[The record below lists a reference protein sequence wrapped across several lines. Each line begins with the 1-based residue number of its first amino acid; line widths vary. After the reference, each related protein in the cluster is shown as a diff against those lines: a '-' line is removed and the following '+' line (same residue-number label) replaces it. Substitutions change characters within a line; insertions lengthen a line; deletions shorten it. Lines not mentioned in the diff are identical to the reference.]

1 MAGPNFRNV
10 LLPEH
15 NAEHQQPGD
24 GCQNQEANAAPA
36 HGNVL
41 AGMAAGRAAGG
52 RMTRRYWDGK
62 ATVGPAKSVSI
73 L

>member
-1 MAGPNFRNV
+1 MAGPNFRDV
-10 LLPEH
+10 LLPAH
-15 NAEHQQPGD
+15 NAKHQQPGD
-24 GCQNQEANAAPA
+24 DRQNQETNAAPA

-62 ATVGPAKSVSI
+62 AELGPTKSVSI